1 MVNNLHS
8 GSIAWYAKKILNENN
23 NKAMHWKDILEKLQK
38 HKKLKGPTPSAT
50 LLSIMIRNKDTF
62 IKPKRG
68 WYKLK

>member
-1 MVNNLHS
+1 MANNLHS
-8 GSIAWYAKKILNENN
+8 GSIAWYAKKILSENN
-23 NKAMHWKDILEKLQK
+23 NKAMHWKELLEKLQK

-50 LLSIMIRNKDTF
+50 LLSVIIRNKDIF